1 MNDNTKFFVG
11 MAVSMLVP
19 VIVFSY
25 GQGQVNQAIQQ
36 LSDQTF
42 SINGKVDNMSSDLSS
57 ATSQLAVNTSDIS
70 RVDRSVNS
78 MQKGLAETNARISVL
93 EYSRGIASHAND

>member
-42 SINGKVDNMSSDLSS
+42 SISGKVDNMSSDLSS

-93 EYSRGIASHAND
+93 EYSRGIANHAND

>member
-1 MNDNTKFFVG
+1 MNDNTKFFFG

-25 GQGQVNQAIQQ
+25 GQGQVSQAIQQ
-36 LSDQTF
+36 LSDQTS
-42 SINGKVDNMSSDLSS
+42 SISGKVDSMSSDLSS

-70 RVDRSVNS
+70 RVDRSVNN
-78 MQKGLAETNARISVL
+78 MQKGLAESNARISVL
-93 EYSRGIASHAND
+93 EYSRGIVSHANN